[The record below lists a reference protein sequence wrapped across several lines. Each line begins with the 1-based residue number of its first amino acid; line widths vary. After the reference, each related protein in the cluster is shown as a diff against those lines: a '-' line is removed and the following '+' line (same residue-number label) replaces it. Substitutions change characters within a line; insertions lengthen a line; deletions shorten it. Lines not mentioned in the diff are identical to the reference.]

1 MSQGFQRPITIKAA
15 MDGIRDHT
23 YLLPAIQRRF
33 VWGSDKVEA
42 LFDSVMQRY
51 PINSFMFWKI
61 TDSSVKRDVRF
72 YDFLLHYRERF
83 QDKNSEVNTR
93 GGKDFYAVIDGQ
105 QRLTALYIGLLGS
118 YAYKLPRVWW
128 VDDEAHLPTRRLYLD
143 LTATSE
149 GEEPGM
155 LYDFRFLT
163 AGEAAAKSDAVGA
176 QWFRVGDILD
186 YPTREALDDLM
197 DAKEISDKQ
206 ARKTLRRLWD
216 AVHAEEV
223 VNFYVETN
231 QAIDVVLDIFIR
243 TNSGGVPLSYSDLL
257 MSYTTSQWRERDAR
271 DVFDRLVQRVFTIG
285 SPGFS
290 ISRDFLLKTSLM
302 LHATD
307 VRFKLKN
314 LDPEVIA
321 RMERDWDRFAMATV
335 AAFEFLAGLG
345 FHDLSLRT
353 KTAVIPI
360 IQFVFRR
367 GIEADFTN
375 PLRYGE
381 EKAAIRT
388 WLCLCLLKGVFRAQT
403 DAVLNVLRRIIASSV
418 DEGAGV
424 FPLDAI
430 RAVFH
435 GHPSRSLTFD
445 DATIDEML
453 RTQIDEPACFPLLLL
468 VYSHLDYSL
477 QRVDIDHLHPAAE
490 IARVREL
497 PLEQRPPD
505 YEFVV
510 DPANWNAVPNLQPL
524 HESLNRSKQDQ
535 PLADWVAEKRIDR
548 SAHLLPADLDLGL
561 GAFKPFIERRRAIL
575 GERLRTLVAG

>member
-1 MSQGFQRPITIKAA
+1 
-15 MDGIRDHT
+15 MDGIRDHS

-51 PINSFMFWKI
+51 PISSFMFWKI
-61 TDSSVKRDVRF
+61 TDPTVKRDVRF

-93 GGKDFYAVIDGQ
+93 GGRDFYAVIDGQ

-128 VDDEAHLPTRRLYLD
+128 VDDEAHLPTRHLYLD
-143 LTATSE
+143 LMATNE

-163 AGEAAAKSDAVGA
+163 SAEVAAKADGGKA

-186 YPTREALDDLM
+186 HPTREALDDFV
-197 DAKEISDKQ
+197 DANDVSDKH

-216 AVHAEEV
+216 AVHAEEII
-223 VNFYVETN
+223 NYYVETN

-257 MSYTTSQWRERDAR
+257 MSYTTSQWREKDAR

-285 SPGFS
+285 RPGFS
-290 ISRDFLLKTSLM
+290 ITRDFILKTGLM
-302 LHATD
+302 LLARD

-314 LDPEVIA
+314 LDAEVI
-321 RMERDWDRFAMATV
+321 RQMERDWDRIAGATV

-353 KTAVIPI
+353 KSAVIPI
-360 IQFVFRR
+360 IQFIFRR
-367 GIEADFTN
+367 GIETDFTN
-375 PLRYGE
+375 PLRYSE
-381 EKAAIRT
+381 EKEAIRT

-403 DAVLNVLRRIIASSV
+403 DAVLNVLRRTIAASV
-418 DEGAGV
+418 DESGGA
-424 FPLDAI
+424 FPLEAI
-430 RAVFH
+430 RAEFH

-453 RTQIDEPACFPLLLL
+453 RTQLDDSACFPLLLL

-477 QRVDIDHLHPAAE
+477 QRVDIDHLHPAAA
-490 IARVREL
+490 IARLQEL
-497 PLEQRPPD
+497 PPEQRPPD
-505 YEFVV
+505 FDFIV
-510 DPANWNAVPNLQPL
+510 DRANWNAVPNLQPL

-535 PLADWVAEKRIDR
+535 PLAEWVEEKSIDR
-548 SAHLLPADLDLGL
+548 AVHLLPTDVDLDLKS
-561 GAFKPFIERRRAIL
+561 FKPFIDRRREIMS
-575 GERLRTLVAG
+575 ERLRALVAS